1 MLRAIIVED
10 SDDDTELLRRELVRG
25 GFELVFERVQT
36 APDLEAAIRH
46 GEWDIIF
53 SDWTMPQFSAPRALE
68 VVKQQE
74 LDIPFII
81 VSGTIGEDVAVE
93 ALRSGANDFFPKNRL
108 TLLVPAIERELREA
122 ALRRE
127 RAQMQEQLVISDRMA
142 SIGILA
148 AGIAHE
154 INNPLTAVI
163 GNLDLAIRA
172 FAGLKTSDGPDGRRL
187 GEISALRAVE
197 DEVRHAHEG
206 AQRIRNVV
214 RDVKLFARSGSEEHA
229 AVDVR
234 RVVDSSLRMAGN
246 ENPSPSTAPHGLRA
260 GATGRGQRVQAWAG
274 RFELDHERRPVDPRR
289 TGYRQ
294 RDLDS
299 DDGGRRRASR
309 SRGARQRC
317 RHVARGEKEPL
328 HALFHDQA
336 SRGRHWARVVDLPA
350 DHQLHGRFDHRR

>member
-46 GEWDIIF
+46 CEWDIIF

-68 VVKQQE
+68 VVRQQE

-108 TLLVPAIERELREA
+108 TLLVPAVERELREA

-148 AGIAHE
+148 AGIAILFVYGRKVLIPFRHCLAL
-154 INNPLTAVI
+154 IAGGAL
-163 GNLDLAIRA
+163 GNLLD
-172 FAGLKTSDGPDGRRL
+172 RL
-187 GEISALRAVE
+187 RS
-197 DEVRHAHEG
+197 VRG
-206 AQRIRNVV
+206 
-214 RDVKLFARSGSEEHA
+214 
-229 AVDVR
+229 
-234 RVVDSSLRMAGN
+234 VVDFIDVGIGDSRFWTFNVADSGVTCGAILLMLVLWSR
-246 ENPSPSTAPHGLRA
+246 PAPPDA
-260 GATGRGQRVQAWAG
+260 VVQ
-274 RFELDHERRPVDPRR
+274 
-289 TGYRQ
+289 
-294 RDLDS
+294 
-299 DDGGRRRASR
+299 
-309 SRGARQRC
+309 
-317 RHVARGEKEPL
+317 K
-328 HALFHDQA
+328 
-336 SRGRHWARVVDLPA
+336 
-350 DHQLHGRFDHRR
+350 